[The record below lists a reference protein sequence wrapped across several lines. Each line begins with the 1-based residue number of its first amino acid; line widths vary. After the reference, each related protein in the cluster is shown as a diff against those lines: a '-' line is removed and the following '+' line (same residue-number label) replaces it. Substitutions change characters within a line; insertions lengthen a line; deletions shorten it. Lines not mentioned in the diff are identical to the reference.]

1 LNCPT
6 CNSELL
12 EGQQTCVRCGTNVA
26 HLTTNGPRATT
37 APTPGLP
44 PPPPAGSPFAPPSN
58 SFNIVEQTV
67 PLQTSGEWGGPAWQ
81 VGDAGNQPTT
91 AHQAAS
97 HQAGAFQTG
106 PYQASPYQPTVAQPT
121 TQYQPGGYQPA
132 GVPAAGSQPAWT
144 GLGIQPGA
152 ILQPVSTTGSVALAV
167 IASLAG
173 LAAIIGSFLPMLT
186 MTTDAPIGADQTG
199 DFTPNDLVGGT
210 NLQVAFIVA
219 GITLIAGGAVAKLGK
234 RFGAG
239 LACGAGLALI
249 PFVVWLWGATKVVSD
264 AVEGQ
269 ATIVASSGGGGTFFQ
284 SKLGAGFY
292 ILVGAAVVGLLALF
306 VSLAQTGLDNLK
318 PLNRLVCAGGA
329 IAALLAAIGQ
339 LLPENG
345 AEISANWETGGG
357 SATLV
362 YSRLGILFVV
372 AIAGAA
378 GFLYSSRW
386 GVGLALGASAM
397 YAWQWISS
405 ILEAGDFPA
414 PPAFGNPGAFDA
426 KPHVL
431 TTAGVIAMLVFAG
444 LAFITGRS
452 DVEVS

>member
-1 LNCPT
+1 MNCPT

-37 APTPGLP
+37 SPTPGLP

-58 SFNIVEQTV
+58 GFNIVEQTV
-67 PLQTSGEWGGPAWQ
+67 PLDTTGEWGGPAWQ
-81 VGDAGNQPTT
+81 VGTTGGQPTT
-91 AHQAAS
+91 PHR
-97 HQAGAFQTG
+97 AGAFQTG
-106 PYQASPYQPTVAQPT
+106 AYQAAPYQQTAAQPA
-121 TQYQPGGYQPA
+121 TQFQPGGYQPTGYQPA
-132 GVPAAGSQPAWT
+132 GFPAAGAQPAWS

-152 ILQPVSTTGSVALAV
+152 ILQPVSTTGSVAIAV

-173 LAAIIGSFLPMLT
+173 LAAVIGSFLPMLT
-186 MTTDAPIGADQTG
+186 LTTDAPISADQTG
-199 DFTPNDLVGGT
+199 DFTPNDLGGGT

-219 GITLIAGGAVAKLGK
+219 GIALVAGGVIAKLGR

-239 LACGAGLALI
+239 LAGGAGLALI
-249 PFVVWLWGATKVVSD
+249 PVVVWVWGLTKVVSD
-264 AVEGQ
+264 SVEAQ
-269 ATIVASSGGGGTFFQ
+269 ASSIAASGQGGTFFQ
-284 SKLGAGFY
+284 SKLGTGFY
-292 ILVGAAVVGLLALF
+292 VLVGAAVVGLLALF

-386 GVGLALGASAM
+386 GVGLALGAAAM
-397 YAWQWISS
+397 YTWQWISS
-405 ILEAGDFPA
+405 ILEAGDFPS
-414 PPAFGNPGAFDA
+414 PPAFFNPGGFDA

-431 TTAGVIAMLVFAG
+431 TTVGVIAMLVFAA

>member
-1 LNCPT
+1 MNCPT

-44 PPPPAGSPFAPPSN
+44 PPPPTGSPFAPPSN

-67 PLQTSGEWGGPAWQ
+67 PLQTPGEWGGPAWQ
-81 VGDAGNQPTT
+81 VGDQP
-91 AHQAAS
+91 AP
-97 HQAGAFQTG
+97 HQAGAFQTS
-106 PYQASPYQPTVAQPT
+106 PYQASPYQATAAQPT
-121 TQYQPGGYQPA
+121 TPYQPTGYQPA
-132 GVPAAGSQPAWT
+132 GYQPAGFPAAGSQPAWT

-152 ILQPVSTTGSVALAV
+152 ILQPVSTTGSIVLAV
-167 IASLAG
+167 IAALAG
-173 LAAIIGSFLPMLT
+173 LAAVIGSFLPMLT
-186 MTTDAPIGADQTG
+186 LTTDAPIPPNQTG
-199 DFTPNDLVGGT
+199 DFAPNDLVGGT
-210 NLQVAFIVA
+210 NFQVAFIVA
-219 GITLIAGGAVAKLGK
+219 GIALIAGGVVAKLGK

-239 LACGAGLALI
+239 LAGGAGLAMI

-264 AVEGQ
+264 IAEAQ
-269 ATIVASSGGGGTFFQ
+269 ATAIAASGQGGTFFQ
-284 SKLGAGFY
+284 STLGAGFY
-292 ILVGAAVVGLLALF
+292 LLVGAAAVGLLAVF
-306 VSLAQTGLDNLK
+306 VSLAQTGMDNLK

-357 SATLV
+357 LSATLV
-362 YSRLGILFVV
+362 YGRLGILFVV

-386 GVGLALGASAM
+386 GVGLALGGAAM
-397 YAWQWISS
+397 YVWQWISS
-405 ILEAGDFPA
+405 LLEAGDFPA
-414 PPAFGNPGAFDA
+414 PPAFGNPGAFEA
-426 KPHVL
+426 RPHIL
-431 TTAGVIAMLVFAG
+431 TTVGVIAMLVFAG
-444 LAFITGRS
+444 LAFIAGRS
-452 DVEVS
+452 DVEVT